1 MWLWWWPWLCCQEK
15 VMERFQLHLRI
26 HALCLLLRPGIRY
39 NSVCYYLLKGERTW
53 DEAQNQCSKLGASLA
68 VLSDKEMDHL
78 LSPSQDHVFRLNG
91 NLDYWLGL
99 RRRGER
105 FQWVDGS
112 SYNSSLE
119 VLGNSECVYLA
130 DHKLRSEDCS
140 TERAYLCSK
149 PQPHLY

>member
-1 MWLWWWPWLCCQEK
+1 CP
-15 VMERFQLHLRI
+15 
-26 HALCLLLRPGIRY
+26 LLSP
-39 NSVCYYLLKGERTW
+39 S
-53 DEAQNQCSKLGASLA
+53 Q
-68 VLSDKEMDHL
+68 DHL
-78 LSPSQDHVFRLNG
+78 LSPSQDHIFHLNG

-105 FQWVDGS
+105 LQWVDGS

-140 TERAYLCSK
+140 TEWAYLCSK
-149 PQPHLY
+149 PQPHL

>member
-1 MWLWWWPWLCCQEK
+1 MSG
-15 VMERFQLHLRI
+15 
-26 HALCLLLRPGIRY
+26 PGIRY

-53 DEAQNQCSKLGASLA
+53 DEAQNRCSKLGASLA
-68 VLSDKEMDHL
+68 VLSDKEM
-78 LSPSQDHVFRLNG
+78 DHVFRLNG

-149 PQPHLY
+149 PQPHL